1 MTRLCWLRLHRYAG
15 LAMALFLT
23 IAGLTGS
30 VIAFEDELDAWLNPE
45 LFRTASEGIALT
57 PSELIAHVERL
68 DPRVRVT
75 YVPFKFA
82 SGESVRLSVKPRLDP
97 ITARAFVVDYD
108 QLFLDPVSG
117 AVLGKRQWGACCLE
131 RRHLLPFLY
140 KLHYS
145 LHLPEKCGVWLMGSV
160 ALVWAFDCFVGA
172 YLTLPRRRPFFGRWK
187 PAWQIKAGTSVYR
200 LNFDLHRAGGL
211 WFWSVL
217 LMLAVSGVYF
227 NLNRELFRPIVS
239 YLSPLTPTPFEQ
251 RQAQP
256 PDVPIEPTL
265 SFAEAAERAST
276 EAARR
281 GWSHT
286 PGGVFYNP
294 AYGIYVVDFLASQHD
309 HSAGLGPPFLYFDGQ
324 DGRLLGARVPG
335 EGTTGDVFLRLQFPL
350 HSGQI
355 AGLPG
360 RIVICLTGLV
370 VAMLSVTGVVI
381 WWKKHTAR
389 RRMVART
396 HTLL

>member
-1 MTRLCWLRLHRYAG
+1 
-15 LAMALFLT
+15 MAVFLT

-45 LFRTASEGIALT
+45 LFRTTSEGVALPIT
-57 PSELIAHVERL
+57 ELVTHVERL

-75 YVPFKFA
+75 YVPLKFTP
-82 SGESVRLSVKPRLDP
+82 GESVRLSVKPRIDP
-97 ITARAFVVDYD
+97 TTARTFVIDYD

-117 AVLGKRQWGACCLE
+117 AILGKRQWGACCFE
-131 RRHLLPFLY
+131 RQHLLPFLY

-145 LHLPEKCGVWLMGSV
+145 LHLPEKWGVWLMGSV
-160 ALVWAFDCFVGA
+160 ALVWTFDCFVGA
-172 YLTLPRRRPFFGRWK
+172 YLTLPRRRPFFVRWK
-187 PAWQIKAGTSVYR
+187 PAWQIKASTSAYR
-200 LNFDLHRAGGL
+200 RNLDLHRAGGL
-211 WFWSVL
+211 WFWGVL
-217 LMLAVSGVYF
+217 LILAVSGVYF
-227 NLNRELFRPIVS
+227 NLNREVFRPIVS

-265 SFAEAAERAST
+265 SFAEAAARAST

-281 GWSHT
+281 GWSQT
-286 PGGVFYNP
+286 PDGVSYSP
-294 AYGIYVVDFLASQHD
+294 AYGIYVVDFFASQHD

-324 DGRLLGARVPG
+324 DGRLLDARVPG

-350 HSGQI
+350 HSGQM

-381 WWKKHTAR
+381 WWKKHAAR
-389 RRMVART
+389 RRIVARQ